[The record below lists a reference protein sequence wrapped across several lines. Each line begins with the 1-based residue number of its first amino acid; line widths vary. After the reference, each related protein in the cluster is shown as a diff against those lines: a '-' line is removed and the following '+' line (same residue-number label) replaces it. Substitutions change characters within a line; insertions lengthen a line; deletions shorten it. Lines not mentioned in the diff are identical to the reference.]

1 MVEKGKIVVH
11 YSTIDH
17 FSKRRTFATLAG
29 ARRFAQKYLGEHPEQ
44 GNELCRQLDGV
55 GKITV
60 DGASLA
66 DLFLRRPKKSR
77 PV

>member
-1 MVEKGKIVVH
+1 MVEKAKIVVH

-44 GNELCRQLDGV
+44 GMSYAVSFDGV

-60 DGASLA
+60 QGASLD
-66 DLFLRRPKKSR
+66 DLFPA
-77 PV
+77 PQ